1 MAGVSFFNSAP
12 IWDLL
17 HLMLEVVDECY
28 LHADLHDRDDA
39 VDDVQTVWE
48 VFDADVEAAGDDGE
62 DHVQEEEDGGE
73 AKQGHVQV
81 HLGAE
86 VKSFRS

>member
-1 MAGVSFFNSAP
+1 
-12 IWDLL
+12 
-17 HLMLEVVDECY
+17 MLEVVDESY

-39 VDDVQTVWE
+39 VDDVETVGE
-48 VFDADVEAAGDDGE
+48 VFDAHVEGAGDDGE

-86 VKSFRS
+86 VKSFRSWYQTKTHFVRLSELFIL